1 MNTETLAA
9 TAKDQTQN
17 IREKFHRGE
26 KKNTIQLQVKFCI
39 SEKLEYLSTGHTNP
53 LSVLSKDEYFLSN
66 TWLPLLFPDMTYL
79 SSDHDDLWD
88 RIIFLYLQENQAHSY
103 AHDR

>member
-9 TAKDQTQN
+9 AAKDQTQN
-17 IREKFHRGE
+17 IREKLHRGG
-26 KKNTIQLQVKFCI
+26 KKHNTTS
-39 SEKLEYLSTGHTNP
+39 SEILYFWETGISTGDTNP

-79 SSDHDDLWD
+79 SNDHDDLWD
-88 RIIFLYLQENQAHSY
+88 RIIFLYLQKNQAHSY